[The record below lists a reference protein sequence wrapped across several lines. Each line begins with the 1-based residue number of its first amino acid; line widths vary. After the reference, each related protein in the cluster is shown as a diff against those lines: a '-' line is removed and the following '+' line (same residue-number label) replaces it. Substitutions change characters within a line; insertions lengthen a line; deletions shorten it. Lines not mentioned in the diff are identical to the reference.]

1 MNKSN
6 CPSFDI
12 KKLCYELY
20 KLDWKREHNITL
32 GMVSDEIK
40 KYQALILAG
49 EFCSDYT
56 FDEYLEEYGFAGK
69 IYVCFDEFLDNEYL
83 EEDYIRKLLDN
94 TNLIALYLQDIY
106 PTPTGKT
113 FKVMCFTQ
121 DEFRTLFESIFGK
134 YNVDVDENNALYN
147 EIYLEYETTNIN
159 GGIYFCA
166 VSDKDVYARISD
178 KLGIRVTDIHLG
190 QGENGVK
197 DGCVWVVYEQ
207 NDNVLVKTPCGVLN
221 AVQSPDKDYPGIDVE
236 YRPNGVSENY
246 SATLPRVRFETAD
259 GELRVLI
266 WAKADIDDYTHI
278 IRFE

>member
-1 MNKSN
+1 MTNN
-6 CPSFDI
+6 TCPSFDI
-12 KKLCYELY
+12 KKFCYELY
-20 KLDWKREHNITL
+20 KLDWKIEHNITL

-40 KYQALILAG
+40 KYQTLILAG

-56 FDEYLEEYGFAGK
+56 FDEYLEEYGFAGE

-94 TNLIALYLQDIY
+94 TNLIDLYLQDVH
-106 PTPTGKT
+106 PVPKGDACKT
-113 FKVMCFTQ
+113 LCFTQ
-121 DEFRTLFESIFGK
+121 EEFKILFESIFGK
-134 YNVDVDENNALYN
+134 YNVDVDEKDKLYN
-147 EIYLEYETTNIN
+147 EINVEFDTERAD

-166 VSDKDVYARISD
+166 ISDEDVYDRISD
-178 KLGIRVTDIHLG
+178 RLEIGVIDIHLG
-190 QGENGVK
+190 QGEDGIK
-197 DGCVWVVYEQ
+197 DGPVWVVYKES
-207 NDNVLVKTPCGVLN
+207 DSILVKTSHGVLN

-236 YRPNGVSENY
+236 YRPNGVSEDY